1 MQKAAAIFSKKRDF
15 PHRCYREYE
24 RKIRYEKILLAFAL
38 LLLCAACGTEKEPV
52 YIEPSNVKS
61 KITESEAS
69 GFAFE
74 WEYSKEEPVP
84 CCYITNNTDEDYFT
98 GYGTLEVYAN
108 GEWFMAN
115 NLLSPAIPDVGFDV
129 PAHSTSQKIRVY
141 TGAYGNAFLPGRYR
155 AVITLYKDSEPLGE
169 AFCFTEE
176 FTV

>member
-1 MQKAAAIFSKKRDF
+1 MK
-15 PHRCYREYE
+15 
-24 RKIRYEKILLAFAL
+24 KILLAFAL

-52 YIEPSNVKS
+52 YIESSNVKS

-84 CCYITNNTDEDYFT
+84 CCYITNSTDEDYFT

-108 GEWFMAN
+108 SEWFMAS